1 MKPDFSLAN
10 AGKFSSF
17 AGLEITTPKMQNQ
30 TAALDECVKVARE
43 LVAHPEVRFSN
54 SCGLHVHVGHAGEGL
69 SLLAS
74 QKLFSV
80 LFLGGEQILNTLFR
94 KDRRNNY
101 YCRDITKHSAVAK
114 ISGQGQRLPGAV
126 PEEVSNYWRPAPI
139 SRGCMANY
147 GCCSGLLPA
156 FPPTFRQSRSTRR
169 TGLPWIPSGKQRPS
183 KSSSK

>member
-1 MKPDFSLAN
+1 MKPDFTLAN

-30 TAALDECVKVARE
+30 AAALDECVKVARE

-114 ISGQGQRLPGAV
+114 ISAQGQRLPGAV
-126 PEEVSNYWRPAPI
+126 PEEVSNCWRPRPI
-139 SRGCMANY
+139 SRGC
-147 GCCSGLLPA
+147 LETT
-156 FPPTFRQSRSTRR
+156 FPV
-169 TGLPWIPSGKQRPS
+169 
-183 KSSSK
+183 